1 MRARQSFNLTAF
13 VACCAH
19 GVCFRAVNDPLLDV
33 LGYAM
38 ALQEH
43 KVEGSEVHMF
53 DGGGHG
59 YAMCIGQ
66 KPPRRA
72 SACSWPQLAAA
83 WMLRAGYTR

>member
-1 MRARQSFNLTAF
+1 
-13 VACCAH
+13 
-19 GVCFRAVNDPLLDV
+19 
-33 LGYAM
+33 M

-72 SACSWPQLAAA
+72 SACSWPKLAAA
-83 WMLRAGYTR
+83 WMLRAGYTK